1 MNLGRVPG
9 PAEARLVHDFTRHI
23 DLIVGVAYHRTL
35 HTLLTAELLLVLN
48 HGSRIR
54 RCLKVTTRS
63 EHTRG
68 QCGCQSIMHRQVS
81 R

>member
-1 MNLGRVPG
+1 MVVRRKDMNLGRVPG

-35 HTLLTAELLLVLN
+35 HTLLTAE
-48 HGSRIR
+48 
-54 RCLKVTTRS
+54 VTTRS

-68 QCGCQSIMHRQVS
+68 QCGCQGIMHRQVS
-81 R
+81 H